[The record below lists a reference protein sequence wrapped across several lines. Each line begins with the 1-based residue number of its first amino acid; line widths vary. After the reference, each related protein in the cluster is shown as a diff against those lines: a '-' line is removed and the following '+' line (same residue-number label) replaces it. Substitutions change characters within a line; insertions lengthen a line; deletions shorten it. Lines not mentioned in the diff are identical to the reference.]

1 MKRKFYTG
9 VVITII
15 AATVFIITNFTPYFQ
30 GSKIAHFLQGF
41 SGGLAAG
48 ALLITLGR
56 GVQWKREK
64 DKQTLIG

>member
-9 VVITII
+9 VVVTII
-15 AATVFIITNFTPYFQ
+15 AATVFIITNFTPYFR
-30 GSKIAHFLQGF
+30 GNKLADFMQGF

-64 DKQTLIG
+64 DAQTSL